1 MPGVTRREFVVQVE
15 RIGITCLLPTVLAS
29 CASVRYAPSAVEV
42 DRLVVLRSELSSV
55 GTALIETPDD
65 QLPIFLRRVSDSEFV
80 VLSTKCT
87 HRGCQVE
94 SAGSQFTCPCHGS
107 VFSLNGERLQGPAER
122 PLSRY
127 TVTTDEQRIYINRKA
142 VTE

>member
-1 MPGVTRREFVVQVE
+1 MPSVTRREFVVHVE
-15 RIGITCLLPTVLAS
+15 RIGIACLLPTVLAS
-29 CASVRYAPSAVEV
+29 CVSVRYAQSAVEV

-55 GTALIETPDD
+55 GTALVETPDD
-65 QLPIFLRRVSDSEFV
+65 QLPILLRRVSDSEFV
-80 VLSTKCT
+80 ALSTKCT

-94 SAGSQFTCPCHGS
+94 SAGNQLTCPCHGS
-107 VFSLNGERLQGPAER
+107 VFSLSGDRLQGPAER

-127 TVTTDEQRIYINRKA
+127 TVTADEQRIYINRKA